1 MAANSAIGVSRMA
14 TFQGLRSSSCLSSRN
29 SPCSIR
35 LAAVDRG
42 SHRVSMVATALP
54 SLSFQGESTGE
65 VTLNLREARPETAK
79 AVVHRS
85 VITQLQNRRRGTAS
99 TLTRAEVRGGGRKP
113 YKQKGTGR
121 ARLGSVR
128 TPLRPGGGV
137 IFGPK
142 PCDWTIKI
150 NKKENQLAI
159 STAFQS
165 AAVNSVVIENLESA
179 PMSTPSTKDFN
190 KTLSRWGVDST
201 TEHALLFTDE
211 DIPSAVSLSARNI
224 KNLKIMTPRSLNIY
238 DVLRADKLLLT
249 QSGIAYLNER
259 YAADEWDSEFIDD
272 SQPSS

>member
-1 MAANSAIGVSRMA
+1 MATIGMSGMA
-14 TFQGLRSSSCLSSRN
+14 TFQGLRSSTCLSSRS

-54 SLSFQGESTGE
+54 SLTFQGETAGE
-65 VTLNLREARPETAK
+65 VSLNLREARPETAK

-121 ARLGSVR
+121 ARIGSVR

-165 AAVNSVVIENLESA
+165 AAVNSVVIENLESS
-179 PMSTPSTKDFN
+179 PMSTPSTKDFV
-190 KTLSRWGVDST
+190 KALSRWGVDST
-201 TEHALLFTDE
+201 MEHALIFTNE
-211 DIPSAVSLSARNI
+211 DIPAAVSLSARNI
-224 KNLKIMTPRSLNIY
+224 KKLKVMTPRSLNIY

-249 QSGIAYLNER
+249 QSGIAYLNEK
-259 YAADEWDSEFIDD
+259 YAADEWDTEAPEES
-272 SQPSS
+272 